1 MILHIKNEL
10 SFTQFSLTIFCRPPF
25 CYNYCIKCG
34 TEMLVVRTKSNHFG
48 VDSSKISMQII
59 CHFWTINPRFYIIF
73 SILKLL
79 FKVNP
84 RYNTIYSLNFG
95 PFRYHCRSFY
105 VKNYGGR
112 KINLF
117 FLKIIF
123 MSPQKLIRRKKN
135 LGISILQ
142 I

>member
-1 MILHIKNEL
+1 
-10 SFTQFSLTIFCRPPF
+10 
-25 CYNYCIKCG
+25 
-34 TEMLVVRTKSNHFG
+34 MLVVRTKSNHFG

-112 KINLF
+112 KIIF
-117 FLKIIF
+117 FF
-123 MSPQKLIRRKKN
+123 RKSFSCLHKN
-135 LGISILQ
+135 LSDVKKTQVYQYCKYSKIGKIQWKNCSTNDIKFVQ
-142 I
+142 KGSYFFQ